1 MCISVKLLRRLK
13 GLCSLLLAQAKKE
26 SAEQVAIAIAS
37 SMTYRIIRGSDVA
50 KVVT

>member
-26 SAEQVAIAIAS
+26 SAEQVAIAS
-37 SMTYRIIRGSDVA
+37 GMTYRIIRGSDAA
-50 KVVT
+50 KAVT